1 MRDHCNK
8 IQNPQLTIHHEGS
21 LSQGI
26 TAPPLLQTSKFQT
39 IINYTAWPLLV
50 LGGLIWY
57 LQPFPDRQKPT
68 AYLSPQEIRNIS
80 TISYN
85 FSTKINWSPQSTG
98 LLLGPTRQVHLAIL
112 LHDIPHNTGQFDE
125 ACQGNFLHNHFFS
138 SNNFSFRW
146 MLDLA
151 NWISSDCKQRQFQRE
166 NRLISGFVSKPKL
179 YNTKTVKDA
188 AKLGGEELAHARTQ
202 ILGALWEGPYQ
213 LLSPTF
219 GHCPL
224 GRGCLNAC
232 PDGLG
237 HLFREELSKFKWVS
251 PCFFGGWG
259 V

>member
-57 LQPFPDRQKPT
+57 LQPFPDRQKPP
-68 AYLSPQEIRNIS
+68 AYRRN
-80 TISYN
+80 TQHPPYHTT
-85 FSTKINWSPQSTG
+85 FPLRSTG
-98 LLLGPTRQVHLAIL
+98 PPSQLVYHWVRHAKCTWQYFCMIYHTIQDNLTKRAKVIFFT
-112 LHDIPHNTGQFDE
+112 II
-125 ACQGNFLHNHFFS
+125 FFS
-138 SNNFSFRW
+138 FNNFSFRW

-151 NWISSDCKQRQFQRE
+151 NWISPDCKQRQFQRE

>member
-1 MRDHCNK
+1 
-8 IQNPQLTIHHEGS
+8 
-21 LSQGI
+21 
-26 TAPPLLQTSKFQT
+26 
-39 IINYTAWPLLV
+39 
-50 LGGLIWY
+50 
-57 LQPFPDRQKPT
+57 
-68 AYLSPQEIRNIS
+68 
-80 TISYN
+80 
-85 FSTKINWSPQSTG
+85 
-98 LLLGPTRQVHLAIL
+98 
-112 LHDIPHNTGQFDE
+112 
-125 ACQGNFLHNHFFS
+125 
-138 SNNFSFRW
+138 

-237 HLFREELSKFKWVS
+237 HLFREELSKFKWA
-251 PCFFGGWG
+251 FAWLWGGQNACQDGLGHLCSENWSSNGHLLMSRMVLILARSGTYVPSKWWFDKFAVIGPKSARLSATVQFAIWLMPKWRFQHFLWG
-259 V
+259 FLNSAILPITDLFNIPFSEFALFPLTFPFALSKARQHRLLQSAARQIVA